1 MTLPVSEGARV
12 SLTLSFEPLV
22 EQIASLRSAMSDLC
36 APHVTDADE
45 LSRLLLAAHELLE
58 NIVKYSSGGMAEFHF
73 ALEPG
78 ERGLR
83 ARLRT
88 KNSALP
94 ERLTDTRQRLDAL
107 AAAQDKVA
115 HYDAMI
121 RESAGRRDGSG
132 LGLARILAE
141 SEMDLRYSIDRGTL
155 TITAEIAVSER
166 AEP

>member
-1 MTLPVSEGARV
+1 
-12 SLTLSFEPLV
+12 
-22 EQIASLRSAMSDLC
+22 
-36 APHVTDADE
+36 
-45 LSRLLLAAHELLE
+45 
-58 NIVKYSSGGMAEFHF
+58 MAEFRFHS
-73 ALEPG
+73 G
-78 ERGLR
+78 R
-83 ARLRT
+83 
-88 KNSALP
+88 KNAAYAPAAQKNNALP

-141 SEMDLRYSIDRGTL
+141 SEMDLRYSIDRSTL
-155 TITAEIAVSER
+155 TITAEITVSER